1 MRQLVKTKNIFALQV
16 GSCASLY
23 QSGCVGNRKS
33 FDTSSSGS
41 TQFPLVDDLETA
53 VPLKI
58 SETLNSKPGIVE
70 DESGF
75 SSMSSFHDVNV
86 MYPKLGLPIVDCD
99 ESKHRRWNSTPV
111 DKMYESNNISLNF
124 CNNEM
129 LQVLWV

>member
-1 MRQLVKTKNIFALQV
+1 M
-16 GSCASLY
+16 
-23 QSGCVGNRKS
+23 
-33 FDTSSSGS
+33 
-41 TQFPLVDDLETA
+41 VDDLETGGP
-53 VPLKI
+53 VKI
-58 SETLNSKPGIVE
+58 PETSSPKPICID

-86 MYPKLGLPIVDCD
+86 TYPKLGLPIVECG

-111 DKMYESNNISLNF
+111 DKMYESSNVSLNF